1 MRTHGDSARA
11 QQAACNALANHMEYG
26 HAPGCDGG
34 FFKDCLI
41 RDGVPALIVAAM
53 RGHGGDVDVQVAAC
67 GALRLLMEG
76 GAPCVAA
83 IRDAGATAVLELAI
97 KQHPS
102 TTEAAQD
109 VLRKL

>member
-1 MRTHGDSARA
+1 
-11 QQAACNALANHMEYG
+11 
-26 HAPGCDGG
+26 
-34 FFKDCLI
+34 LI
-41 RDGVPALIVAAM
+41 SDGVHALIVAAM